1 MKFATISRSLVLF
14 ALAGAATAYAQP
26 AAQSS
31 GTYPNRP
38 LRMIIPYAPGGA
50 SDFIGRI
57 LQPKLTEVLGQQV
70 VADNR
75 PGASGNIGVQAAA
88 EATPDGY
95 TFLLGNVSSM
105 GINPSMFPN
114 FPVRVLRDFVGLTLV
129 VDVPGALGVHGGLPV
144 GNLKEF
150 IAYAKDR
157 PGKLPYG
164 SAGYGSAQ
172 RMAFEFFMKK
182 AGIKMLHVPYKGGAG
197 ASTVAT
203 LSGEVAATMVT
214 TASLV
219 PHMSSGKIKILAV
232 VSKKRIP
239 ALPNVPTM
247 IESGFPELDLGS
259 WQGIFVPKGTPKPVI
274 DKLFNVV
281 KKVVHDPW
289 VGARYEKVSAQQITS
304 DSLEDFAAFMK
315 KQNAFWAK
323 IIKDIGIKTQ

>member
-1 MKFATISRSLVLF
+1 MRRVTISRGLVVF
-14 ALAGAATAYAQP
+14 ALASAATAHAQP
-26 AAQSS
+26 RESI
-31 GTYPNRP
+31 GEYPSRP
-38 LRMIIPYAPGGA
+38 LRMIIPFAPGGA

-57 LQPKLTEVLGQQV
+57 LQPKLGEALGQQV
-70 VADNR
+70 VAENR
-75 PGASGNIGVQAAA
+75 PGASGNIGVKAAA
-88 EATPDGY
+88 DATPDGY

-114 FPVRVLRDFVGLTLV
+114 FPVQALRDFVGVTLV

-150 IAYAKDR
+150 IAYAKNNS
-157 PGKLPYG
+157 GKLSYG

-182 AGIKMLHVPYKGGAG
+182 AGIKLLHVPYKGGAG

-219 PHMSSGKIKILAV
+219 PHSKTGKIKILAV

-239 ALPNVPTM
+239 ALPDIPTM
-247 IESGFPELDLGS
+247 VESGFPELSLGS

-274 DKLFNVV
+274 DKLFDTFT
-281 KKVVHDPW
+281 KVVHDPW

-304 DSLEDFAAFMK
+304 DSLEEFASFMK
-315 KQNAFWAK
+315 EQNAFWAK
-323 IIKDIGIKTQ
+323 IIKDVGIETQ

>member
-1 MKFATISRSLVLF
+1 MRWVTISRGLVVF
-14 ALAGAATAYAQP
+14 ALASAATAHAQP
-26 AAQSS
+26 RESI
-31 GTYPNRP
+31 GEYPSRP
-38 LRMIIPYAPGGA
+38 LRMIIPFAPGGA

-57 LQPKLTEVLGQQV
+57 LQPKLGEALGQQV
-70 VADNR
+70 VAENR
-75 PGASGNIGVQAAA
+75 PGASGNIGVKAAA
-88 EATPDGY
+88 DATPDGY

-114 FPVRVLRDFVGLTLV
+114 FPVQALRDFVGVTLV

-150 IAYAKDR
+150 IAYAKNNS
-157 PGKLPYG
+157 GKLSYG

-182 AGIKMLHVPYKGGAG
+182 AGIKLLHVPYKGGAG

-219 PHMSSGKIKILAV
+219 PHSKTGKIKILAV

-239 ALPNVPTM
+239 ALPDIPTM
-247 IESGFPELDLGS
+247 VESGFPELSLGS

-274 DKLFNVV
+274 DKLFDTFT
-281 KKVVHDPW
+281 KVVHDPW

-304 DSLEDFAAFMK
+304 DSLEDFASFMK
-315 KQNAFWAK
+315 EQNAFWAK
-323 IIKDIGIKTQ
+323 IIKDVGIETQ